1 MVLDCT
7 GLEKTKMIT
16 REFAKERAFESDWY
30 LVQAF
35 NANITK
41 QDYRQAWESKIVTDK
56 QIDKMFNILTE
67 LEAAE

>member
-1 MVLDCT
+1 
-7 GLEKTKMIT
+7 MIT

-30 LVQAF
+30 LVKEF
-35 NANITK
+35 NPSADKNH
-41 QDYRQAWESKIVTDK
+41 YRQQWEIRIVTEQ

>member
-1 MVLDCT
+1 
-7 GLEKTKMIT
+7 MIT

-30 LVQAF
+30 IVEAF
-35 NANITK
+35 NPNITK
-41 QDYRQAWESKIVTDK
+41 QDYRQAWESKIVTDA